1 MAAIFPQKCTR
12 VTFLYPLFDDRRK
25 DDMRTAKII
34 GVVAEDRRFDLEDGA
49 GQDAINRNSQY
60 SYGVCRPKTDAEIDG
75 GGITS
80 APGTGPSL
88 ICAAVQGVCAGAL
101 GRGVYGV

>member
-60 SYGVCRPKTDAEIDG
+60 SYGVCRLKTDAEIDG
-75 GGITS
+75 VGITFE
-80 APGTGPSL
+80 
-88 ICAAVQGVCAGAL
+88 I
-101 GRGVYGV
+101 GRAHV